1 VAKARRAFA
10 EPLDFSSPQAFSF
23 AMTGEQ
29 DKDTVTAA
37 LLVIGEEILS
47 GRTKDENISYI
58 ACYLTGIGSALQEVR
73 VVRDVEA
80 EIVTA
85 VNALRLRYTYVFTTG
100 GIGPTHDD
108 VTTDA
113 IASAFGV
120 GVEIDERAVE
130 AMRRGYSERE
140 LTPARL
146 RMARIPH
153 GAELVDNPVSKAPGF
168 MLGNVIVMAG
178 IPRIMQVM
186 LDAVAPRLKKG
197 RPMLS
202 RSIRIEAPEGDVA
215 PGLASIQAAHAEV
228 QIGSYPFFEKGK
240 LGTYVVLRSV
250 DEDAL
255 RRVLDE
261 VWELIAK
268 EQFKAFDG
276 DAEAKS

>member
-1 VAKARRAFA
+1 MT
-10 EPLDFSSPQAFSF
+10 DNPQ
-23 AMTGEQ
+23 T
-29 DKDTVTAA
+29 DDTVTAG
-37 LLVIGEEILS
+37 LIIVGEEILS
-47 GRTKDENISYI
+47 GRTRDENVFHI
-58 ACYLTGIGSALQEVR
+58 AGYLTEIGIALQEVR

-80 EIVTA
+80 EIVAA
-85 VNALRLRYTYVFTTG
+85 VNALRARYSYVFTTG

-113 IASAFGV
+113 IAAAFGV
-120 GVEIDERAVE
+120 GVDIDPRAVE
-130 AMRRGYSERE
+130 AMQKGYSERE

-153 GAELVDNPVSKAPGF
+153 GAELVDNPVSRAPGF

-202 RSIRIEAPEGDVA
+202 RSIRIEAPEGDLA
-215 PGLASIQAAHAEV
+215 PGLASIQAAHEDV

-250 DEDAL
+250 DTTALDRVQDAL
-255 RRVLDE
+255 RK
-261 VWELIAK
+261 LIAK
-268 EQFKAFDG
+268 ERFTTSEG
-276 DAEAKS
+276 EADEKS

>member
-1 VAKARRAFA
+1 MTDSN
-10 EPLDFSSPQAFSF
+10 PSS
-23 AMTGEQ
+23 
-29 DKDTVTAA
+29 DTVTAA
-37 LLVIGEEILS
+37 LIIIGEEILS
-47 GRTKDENISYI
+47 GRTRDENISHI
-58 ACYLTGIGSALQEVR
+58 ARYLTEIGIALQEVR

-80 EIVTA
+80 EIVAA
-85 VNALRLRYTYVFTTG
+85 VNALRARYAYVFTTG

-113 IASAFGV
+113 IAAAFGV
-120 GVEIDERAVE
+120 GVEIDPRAVE
-130 AMRRGYSERE
+130 AMRKGYSDLE

-146 RMARIPH
+146 RMARIPI
-153 GAELVDNPVSKAPGF
+153 GADLVDNPVSRAPGF

-215 PGLASIQAAHAEV
+215 PGLAAIQSAHADV
-228 QIGSYPFFEKGK
+228 QIGSYPFFEKSK

-250 DEDAL
+250 DSSAL
-255 RRVLDE
+255 DRVHGALS
-261 VWELIAK
+261 ELIAK
-268 EQFKAFDG
+268 ERFKAFEG
-276 DAEAKS
+276 EAEGKS

>member
-1 VAKARRAFA
+1 
-10 EPLDFSSPQAFSF
+10 
-23 AMTGEQ
+23 MT
-29 DKDTVTAA
+29 DNPPTDDTVTAA
-37 LLVIGEEILS
+37 LIIIGEEILS
-47 GRTKDENISYI
+47 GRTKDENISHI
-58 ACYLTGIGSALQEVR
+58 ARYLTEIGIALQEVR

-80 EIVTA
+80 EIAAA
-85 VNALRLRYTYVFTTG
+85 VNALRARYSYVFTTG

-130 AMRRGYSERE
+130 AMQKGYSQLE

-153 GAELVDNPVSKAPGF
+153 GAELVDNPVSRAPGF

-215 PGLASIQAAHAEV
+215 QGLAAIQAAHEDV

-250 DEDAL
+250 DTTALDRVHGAL
-255 RRVLDE
+255 R
-261 VWELIAK
+261 ELIAK
-268 EQFKAFDG
+268 ERFKASEG
-276 DAEAKS
+276 EAEGKS

>member
-1 VAKARRAFA
+1 MSKT
-10 EPLDFSSPQAFSF
+10 EPTD
-23 AMTGEQ
+23 
-29 DKDTVTAA
+29 DTVTAA
-37 LLVIGEEILS
+37 LIIIGEEILS
-47 GRTKDENISYI
+47 GRTRDENISHI
-58 ACYLTGIGSALQEVR
+58 ARYLTEIGIVLQEVR

-80 EIVTA
+80 EIVAA
-85 VNALRLRYTYVFTTG
+85 VNALRARYSYVFTTG

-113 IASAFGV
+113 IAATFGV

-130 AMRRGYSERE
+130 AMRKGYSALE

-146 RMARIPH
+146 RMARIPI
-153 GAELVDNPVSKAPGF
+153 GAELVDNPVSRAPGF

-215 PGLASIQAAHAEV
+215 PGLAAIQVAHQDV

-240 LGTYVVLRSV
+240 LGTYVVLRSMDTTALDRV
-250 DEDAL
+250 HGAL
-255 RRVLDE
+255 R
-261 VWELIAK
+261 ELIAN
-268 EQFKAFDG
+268 ERFKASEG
-276 DAEAKS
+276 EAEGKS

>member
-1 VAKARRAFA
+1 MTDSH
-10 EPLDFSSPQAFSF
+10 PSS
-23 AMTGEQ
+23 
-29 DKDTVTAA
+29 DTVTAA
-37 LLVIGEEILS
+37 LIIIGEEILS
-47 GRTKDENISYI
+47 GRTRDENISHI
-58 ACYLTGIGSALQEVR
+58 ARYLTEIGIALQEVR

-80 EIVTA
+80 EIVAA
-85 VNALRLRYTYVFTTG
+85 VNALRARYAYVFTTG

-113 IASAFGV
+113 IAAAFGV

-197 RPMLS
+197 RLMLS
-202 RSIRIEAPEGDVA
+202 RSICIEAPEGDVA
-215 PGLASIQAAHAEV
+215 PGLASIQAAYGDV
-228 QIGSYPFFEKGK
+228 QIGSYPFFEKGR

-250 DEDAL
+250 DTAALDRVQGAL
-255 RRVLDE
+255 R
-261 VWELIAK
+261 ELIAK
-268 EQFKAFDG
+268 ERFKTSEV
-276 DAEAKS
+276 EADEKS